1 MKRFQIQKEDEGL
14 RIDRF
19 LLGKL
24 NVSSRTFLQKI
35 LSEIIRVNNK
45 IVKHSYKL
53 HEGNEIEVDEEK
65 LQEILSSVDKS
76 KDIKEEYM
84 KLDVYKETDDY
95 IVINK
100 PKGIV
105 VHPGKGNTEHTLVN
119 YLKGYL
125 KKKDEFKKEL
135 PRGGL
140 VHRLDKCVSGLI
152 IFGKNKDFQKYIQ
165 SQFEEHKVDKI
176 YLAKVEE
183 TNGLKVYKSTI
194 KKELNKLLKNNMVI
208 DDTWFCAEGY
218 IGRDSRNRIK
228 MRYDILKSPNS
239 KKAISYIK
247 VIGDNNVLIKIETG
261 RMHQIR
267 ATLGYLGMNIVGD
280 TLYGKVMTKK
290 IPENIELESILL
302 SYIDKKGNRV
312 TFRLY

>member
-1 MKRFQIQKEDEGL
+1 MRRFKIEQEDKGL
-14 RIDRF
+14 RIDKF
-19 LLGKL
+19 LLVKL
-24 NVSSRTFLQKI
+24 EVSSRTFLQKI
-35 LSEIIRVNNK
+35 LSEIVKVNNK
-45 IVKHSYKL
+45 AIKHSYKL
-53 HEGNEIEVDEEK
+53 HEGDEIEVDDEK
-65 LQEILSSVDKS
+65 LNEILSNVDKS
-76 KDIKEEYM
+76 KNIKEEYM
-84 KLDVYKETDDY
+84 KLDIYKETDDY
-95 IVINK
+95 VVINK

-105 VHPGKGNTEHTLVN
+105 VHPGKGNTEHTLIN

-125 KKKDEFKKEL
+125 KKKGEFKKEL
-135 PRGGL
+135 SRSGL

-165 SQFEEHKVDKI
+165 NKFEEHKVDKV

-183 TNGLKVYKSTI
+183 TNGLKVYKSTV
-194 KKELNKLLKNNMVI
+194 KKELNKLIKDNMVV
-208 DDTWFCAEGY
+208 DETWYCAEGY

-228 MRYDILKSPNS
+228 MKYDTIKFPNS

-247 VIGDNNVLIKIETG
+247 AIGGNNVLIKIETG

-280 TLYGKVMTKK
+280 TLYGKIATKK
-290 IPENIELESILL
+290 IPESIELESILL
-302 SYIDKKGNRV
+302 SYIDIKGERV